1 MLCICTEESMYDD
14 ITEDYINQRIGEQ
27 MLSAEQWS
35 SLTSELTTQLTS
47 V

>member
-1 MLCICTEESMYDD
+1 VYKSQDRL
-14 ITEDYINQRIGEQ
+14 TEDYINERIGEQ

-35 SLTSELTTQLTS
+35 FLTSELTTQLTS